1 MEKQFK
7 IWDNKNREFI
17 ENDNENAY
25 FLNMNGKLYK
35 MNFRLDTLE
44 ELTKDR
50 YTVLNN
56 ISRKDKTGTP
66 TYEGDIIKWTN
77 GNETEYSI
85 IKYDDYFKCYCIK
98 MLNKFKKGIS
108 KVKRPI
114 YFLEIGYEIIGNIFE
129 NPNLVEEYN
138 LEIV

>member
-7 IWDNKNREFI
+7 IWDNKTREFI

-44 ELTKDR
+44 ELAKDR

-56 ISRKDKTGTP
+56 ISRKDKVGTP
-66 TYEGDIIKWTN
+66 TYEGDIITWNYGN
-77 GNETEYSI
+77 GNEYSNVF
-85 IKYDDYFKCYCIK
+85 YDDYFKCYCIK
-98 MLNKFKKGIS
+98 IIDRKNNKFTKSKK
-108 KVKRPI
+108 PI
-114 YFLEIGYEIIGNIFE
+114 YFLEIGYSILGNIFE

-138 LEIV
+138 LEII

>member
-7 IWDNKNREFI
+7 IWDNKTRKFI

-56 ISRKDKTGTP
+56 ISRKDKVGTP
-66 TYEGDIIKWTN
+66 TYEGDTITWN
-77 GNETEYSI
+77 YGNADEYSNVF
-85 IKYDDYFKCYCIK
+85 YDDYFKCYCVKITDRK
-98 MLNKFKKGIS
+98 NKKFTKAKK
-108 KVKRPI
+108 PI
-114 YFLEIGYEIIGNIFE
+114 YFLEIGYNILGNIFE
-129 NPNLVEEYN
+129 NPNLIEEYN
-138 LEIV
+138 LEII